1 MPAGYKVDMDEVVS
15 LGHAWESSASNIE
28 GISFSGHASSLPTET
43 EQAVS
48 QIPHIVSDFMS
59 KTAER
64 IREMGTKATE
74 SAAAY
79 EATEVAVVAEFKGL
93 M

>member
-1 MPAGYKVDMDEVVS
+1 MPAGYRVDMDEVVA
-15 LGHAWESSASNIE
+15 LGHAWESSASDIE
-28 GISFSGHASSLPTET
+28 GISVSGHSGSLPPET
-43 EQAVS
+43 QKAVS
-48 QIPHIVSDFMS
+48 QVPRVVTDFMS
-59 KTAER
+59 KTAGR

-79 EATEVAVVAEFKGL
+79 EATEVAVVAEFQGL